1 MAWLLNIFSEVS
13 MNIKHMTGF
22 CLEWSACVLT
32 VEKLL
37 DFENNKEGSKCQ
49 ARQPESFSE
58 SCSPSG
64 GQRSKRAEEPWSV
77 KTQLLA
83 GFFEGV
89 EFANHNEGEPSY
101 QVGPPSFKAVRNFC
115 QCTFGLLPGPSCS
128 NRAAMN
134 TGVHVSLSI
143 TFNWKILA

>member
-1 MAWLLNIFSEVS
+1 MAWLLSIFSEVS

-49 ARQPESFSE
+49 ARQPESFSQ

-64 GQRSKRAEEPWSV
+64 GQRSKRPEEPWSA

-89 EFANHNEGEPSY
+89 ESATPKEGEPSD
-101 QVGPPSFKAVRNFC
+101 QAGPPSFKAVSNFR
-115 QCTFGLLPGPSCS
+115 QCTSGLPSGPSCS
-128 NRAAMN
+128 NRAAVN
-134 TGVHVSLSI
+134 TEVHASLSI
-143 TFNWKILA
+143 TFTWKIIA